1 MLCQRARQLLAPP
14 RGPLSAIGGIDSLR
28 HAEAGCQTQAS
39 DSPALPHRLPPVS
52 ISAAVVGQR
61 PARRNRRRNRRP
73 LRSSAMPLRIG
84 T

>member
-52 ISAAVVGQR
+52 ISAAVVGRR
-61 PARRNRRRNRRP
+61 PARRNRRPRP
-73 LRSSAMPLRIG
+73 PCPLRIH
-84 T
+84 

>member
-52 ISAAVVGQR
+52 ISAAVVGRR
-61 PARRNRRRNRRP
+61 PARRNRVLVLAHMHTKVEGNGVR
-73 LRSSAMPLRIG
+73 A
-84 T
+84 